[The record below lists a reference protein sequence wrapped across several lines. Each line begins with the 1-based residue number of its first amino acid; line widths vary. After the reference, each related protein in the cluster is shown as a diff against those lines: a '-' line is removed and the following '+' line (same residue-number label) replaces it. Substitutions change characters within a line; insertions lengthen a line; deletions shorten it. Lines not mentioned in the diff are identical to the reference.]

1 MNWDLFLIQNA
12 FEEFNFSQNYFYL
25 AQLGDEN
32 PSMTRNPNPKR
43 IQENNECRST
53 KRNPSLTTIHDVA
66 RNPNP
71 KRIQDNNE
79 CRSTTRNPI
88 PTRIQDRVRNPN
100 PTRIQDIIS
109 NPCPIRI
116 EDTFDL

>member
-1 MNWDLFLIQNA
+1 MNLYFFLIQNA

-32 PSMTRNPNPKR
+32 PSIT
-43 IQENNECRST
+43 
-53 KRNPSLTTIHDVA
+53 

-79 CRSTTRNPI
+79 CRSTTRNPNLI
-88 PTRIQDRVRNPN
+88 TIHDVVRNPN
-100 PTRIQDIIS
+100 PTRIQDIIG
-109 NPCPIRI
+109 NTYPTRI
-116 EDTFDL
+116 EDPLSSNGIPITSACAKKMKEALHMLIQVIWA